1 MKIRYKILKDEII
14 IGEKII
20 NIDKDDYL
28 IRISIYTNMIG
39 KKNKIYIIR
48 DNNFNLKSVEYLSD
62 NKNILIKQSV
72 HGCYEIISDNKLF
85 IKGNFYLD
93 DEIKFIPEII
103 KNIDGFINTL
113 WIDNFKILPYRIQ
126 NKNNSYNILAP
137 EYSYIKYNK
146 DKLYTEYYENLL
158 NNIKIEFLNLGG

>member
-1 MKIRYKILKDEII
+1 MKLRYKILKDEII

-20 NIDKDDYL
+20 NVDKDDHL
-28 IRISIYTNMIG
+28 IKISIYTNMIG

-48 DNNFNLKSVEYLSD
+48 DTNFNLKSVEYLGD
-62 NKNILIKQSV
+62 NKNISIKQSV

-146 DKLYTEYYENLL
+146 DKL
-158 NNIKIEFLNLGG
+158 